1 VETVEV
7 DTMTALLKI
16 NPKEFRSEPNPRSSN
31 ALTFVDVTDGARSS
45 RGFAGHELV
54 IEAHNPS
61 VGFHAL
67 IALHDRTLG
76 PAIGGC
82 RIWRYEN
89 RAEALTD
96 VLRLSQGMTLK
107 ASIAGVAAGG
117 GKAVIMEG
125 PGFRK
130 TPELFHALG
139 ATLNVLQGRFYTG
152 QDVGVSKAD
161 VLHIAEASEY
171 SLGVSGDPSPMTAY
185 GVETGILAAV
195 RHRLRRGDL
204 KGLRIAVQGLGKVGY
219 ALSRLLYEDGA
230 NLVVADIDEALA
242 LGAEAEFCATVV
254 DSGEIHRVE
263 VDVFAPCALGGGL
276 DHETIPKL
284 NCAVVAGAANNQL
297 LSSEDGEALQRRN
310 ILYAPDYVIN
320 GGGLIAA
327 AGDLAA
333 GGYND
338 NAVRARIALIGD
350 TLSRIFTRSDRE
362 GSATNL
368 VADTIA
374 NERINAE
381 KGKTA

>member
-1 VETVEV
+1 
-7 DTMTALLKI
+7 MTALLKI

-284 NCAVVAGAANNQL
+284 NCAVVAGAANNPL
-297 LSSEDGEALQRRN
+297 EDEATDGQALAAAA
-310 ILYAPDYVIN
+310 IVYAPAYVIN
-320 GGGLIAA
+320 
-327 AGDLAA
+327 A
-333 GGYND
+333 GGIINISHEGRLYNRE
-338 NAVRARIALIGD
+338 AAMAHCARIHD
-350 TLSRIFTRSDRE
+350 TLAEIFQRAEQE
-362 GSATNL
+362 GRPTNE
-368 VADTIA
+368 VADQLA
-374 NERINAE
+374 EERIADHAA
-381 KGKTA
+381 TARNSLRAATG